1 MKRTILIALLFL
13 GACAYAQE
21 LSDAVHAFLPQQ
33 SAQAQ
38 REDELYKD
46 GTDFRDEGKWDQ
58 AAQKFKQ
65 VADLK
70 GRRADA
76 ALYWR
81 AYVLNKAGNRTD
93 AASSLAQLRSQYP
106 KST

>member
-1 MKRTILIALLFL
+1 MKRVIAIALLFL

-21 LSDAVHAFLPQQ
+21 LPDVAHSFLPQQ
-33 SAQAQ
+33 SAQSQ
-38 REDELYKD
+38 REEELYKD
-46 GTDFRDEGKWDQ
+46 GTDYRDEGKWDQ
-58 AAQKFKQ
+58 AADKFRQ
-65 VADLK
+65 VAELK

-93 AASSLAQLRSQYP
+93 AASALSQLRSQYP
-106 KST
+106 K